1 MRISLRADLEAFLK
15 AKVQAGRYRDANDV
29 INDGLQLLKE
39 RDQAEFEA
47 LRKLLG
53 QRMKESR
60 RGDSVPFDSKAREGI
75 RRRGMKRLAALK
87 RAGS

>member
-1 MRISLRADLEAFLK
+1 MK

>member
-1 MRISLRADLEAFLK
+1 MRISLRPDLEAFLK
-15 AKVQAGRYRDANDV
+15 QKVQVGRYRDANDV

-39 RDQAEFEA
+39 RDAAEFEA
-47 LRKLLG
+47 LKKLLS

-60 RGDSVPFDSKAREGI
+60 RGESVPFDAKAREGI